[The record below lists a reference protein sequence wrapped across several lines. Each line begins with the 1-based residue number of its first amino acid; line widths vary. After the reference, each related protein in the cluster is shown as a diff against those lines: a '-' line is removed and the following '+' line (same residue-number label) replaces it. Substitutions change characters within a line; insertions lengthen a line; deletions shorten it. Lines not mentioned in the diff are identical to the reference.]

1 MENKTAIILAGG
13 SNKRIKMLKP
23 LINVRGKKILIRI
36 NDSIKEIFS
45 QILLVVRK
53 NQNDSIVRLGKDLGM
68 EIIEDFEENT
78 GPLAAIYAGLTNSKN
93 NEVFVIGSDYPFL
106 SKDFIFFMLN
116 LSKNKRSVFIEYDKG
131 INPLHAVYLKTQWES
146 VLRKYLRTKSIFS
159 TNKIIQK
166 NKKIEKKIIEYN
178 SLKKSY
184 QNSLFD
190 IDTIEDLSKANNKFS
205 R

>member
-23 LINVRGKKILIRI
+23 LINVGGEKILVRI

-53 NQNDSIVRLGKDLGM
+53 KQNDSIVKLGKDLGM
-68 EIIEDFEENT
+68 EIIEDSEENI
-78 GPLAAIYAGLTNSKN
+78 GPLAAIYSGLTNSKN

-116 LSKNKRSVFIEYDKG
+116 LSKNKRSVFIKYDKG

-146 VLRKYLRTKSIFS
+146 VLRKYLQTKSIFS

>member
-13 SNKRIKMLKP
+13 SNKRINMLKP
-23 LINVRGKKILIRI
+23 LINVRGEKILIRI
-36 NDSIKEIFS
+36 NNSIKEIFS

-53 NQNDSIVRLGKDLGM
+53 NQNDSITKLGKDLGM
-68 EIIEDFEENT
+68 EIIEDSEENI
-78 GPLAAIYAGLTNSKN
+78 GPLAAIYSGLKNSKN

-116 LSKNKRSVFIEYDKG
+116 LSKNKRSVFIKYDKG
-131 INPLHAVYLKTQWES
+131 INPLQAVYLKTQWET
-146 VLRKYLRTKSIFS
+146 VLRKYLQTKSIFS
-159 TNKIIQK
+159 TNKIIQENK
-166 NKKIEKKIIEYN
+166 NIDKKIIEYN
-178 SLKKSY
+178 NLKKSY

-190 IDTIEDLSKANNKFS
+190 IDTIEDLSKANNEFL

>member
-13 SNKRIKMLKP
+13 SNKRINMLKP
-23 LINVRGKKILIRI
+23 LINVRGEKILIRI
-36 NDSIKEIFS
+36 NNSIKEIFS

-53 NQNDSIVRLGKDLGM
+53 NQNDSITKLGKDLGM
-68 EIIEDFEENT
+68 EIIEDSEKNI
-78 GPLAAIYAGLTNSKN
+78 GPLAAIYSGLKNSKN

-116 LSKNKRSVFIEYDKG
+116 LSKNKRSVFIKYDKV

-146 VLRKYLRTKSIFS
+146 VLRKYLQTKSIFS
-159 TNKIIQK
+159 TNKIIQENK
-166 NKKIEKKIIEYN
+166 NIDKKIIEYN
-178 SLKKSY
+178 NLKKSY

-190 IDTIEDLSKANNKFS
+190 IDTIEDLSKANNEFL

>member
-146 VLRKYLRTKSIFS
+146 VLRKYLQTKSIFS

>member
-13 SNKRIKMLKP
+13 SNKRINMLKP
-23 LINVRGKKILIRI
+23 LINVRGGKILIRI
-36 NDSIKEIFS
+36 NNSIKEIFS

-53 NQNDSIVRLGKDLGM
+53 NQNDSITKLGKDLGM
-68 EIIEDFEENT
+68 EIIEDSEKNI
-78 GPLAAIYAGLTNSKN
+78 GPLAAIYSGLKNSKN

-116 LSKNKRSVFIEYDKG
+116 LSKNKRSVFIKYDKG
-131 INPLHAVYLKTQWES
+131 INPLHAVYLKTQWET
-146 VLRKYLRTKSIFS
+146 VLRKYLQTKSIFS
-159 TNKIIQK
+159 TNKIIQENK
-166 NKKIEKKIIEYN
+166 NIDKKIIEYN
-178 SLKKSY
+178 NLKKSY

-190 IDTIEDLSKANNKFS
+190 IDTIEDLSKANNEFL

>member
-23 LINVRGKKILIRI
+23 LINVGGEKILVRI

-53 NQNDSIVRLGKDLGM
+53 KQNDSIVKLGKDLGM
-68 EIIEDFEENT
+68 EIIEDSEENI
-78 GPLAAIYAGLTNSKN
+78 GPLAAIYSGLTNSKN
-93 NEVFVIGSDYPFL
+93 DEVFVIGSDYPFL

-116 LSKNKRSVFIEYDKG
+116 LSKNKRSVFIKYDKG
-131 INPLHAVYLKTQWES
+131 INPLHAVYIKTQWES
-146 VLRKYLRTKSIFS
+146 VLKKYLRTKLIFS
-159 TNKIIQK
+159 TNKIIQENK
-166 NKKIEKKIIEYN
+166 NIDKQIIEYN
-178 SLKKSY
+178 NLKKTY

-190 IDTIEDLSKANNKFS
+190 IDTIEDLTKANNKFS
-205 R
+205 K

>member
-116 LSKNKRSVFIEYDKG
+116 LSKNKRSVFIKYDKG

-146 VLRKYLRTKSIFS
+146 VLRKYLQTKSIFS

>member
-13 SNKRIKMLKP
+13 SNKRINMLKP
-23 LINVRGKKILIRI
+23 LINVRGGKILIRI
-36 NDSIKEIFS
+36 NNSIKEIFS

-53 NQNDSIVRLGKDLGM
+53 NQNDSITKLGKDLGM
-68 EIIEDFEENT
+68 EIIEDSEENI
-78 GPLAAIYAGLTNSKN
+78 GPLAAIYSGLKNSKN

-116 LSKNKRSVFIEYDKG
+116 LSKNKRSVFIKYDKG
-131 INPLHAVYLKTQWES
+131 INPLHAVYLKTQWET
-146 VLRKYLRTKSIFS
+146 VLRKYLQTKSIFS
-159 TNKIIQK
+159 TNKIIQENK
-166 NKKIEKKIIEYN
+166 NIDKKIIEYN
-178 SLKKSY
+178 NLKKSY

-190 IDTIEDLSKANNKFS
+190 IDTTEDLSKANNKFS

>member
-1 MENKTAIILAGG
+1 
-13 SNKRIKMLKP
+13 
-23 LINVRGKKILIRI
+23 
-36 NDSIKEIFS
+36 
-45 QILLVVRK
+45 
-53 NQNDSIVRLGKDLGM
+53 
-68 EIIEDFEENT
+68 
-78 GPLAAIYAGLTNSKN
+78 
-93 NEVFVIGSDYPFL
+93 
-106 SKDFIFFMLN
+106 MLN
-116 LSKNKRSVFIEYDKG
+116 LSKNKRSVFIDYDKG
-131 INPLHAVYLKTQWES
+131 IYPLHAVYLKTQWES
-146 VLRKYLRTKSIFS
+146 VLRKYLQTKSIFS

>member
-13 SNKRIKMLKP
+13 SNKRINMLKP
-23 LINVRGKKILIRI
+23 LINVRGEKILIRI
-36 NDSIKEIFS
+36 NNSIKEIFS

-53 NQNDSIVRLGKDLGM
+53 NQNDSITKLGKDLGM
-68 EIIEDFEENT
+68 EIIEDSEENI
-78 GPLAAIYAGLTNSKN
+78 GPLAAIYSGLKNSKN

-116 LSKNKRSVFIEYDKG
+116 LSKNKRSVFIKYDKG
-131 INPLHAVYLKTQWES
+131 INPLHAVYLKTQWET
-146 VLRKYLRTKSIFS
+146 VLRKYLQTKSIFS
-159 TNKIIQK
+159 TNKIIQENK
-166 NKKIEKKIIEYN
+166 NIDKKIIEYN
-178 SLKKSY
+178 NLKKSY

-190 IDTIEDLSKANNKFS
+190 IDTIEDLSKANNQFL

>member
-13 SNKRIKMLKP
+13 SNKRINMLKP
-23 LINVRGKKILIRI
+23 LINVRGGKILIRI
-36 NDSIKEIFS
+36 NNSIKEIFS

-53 NQNDSIVRLGKDLGM
+53 NQNDSITKLGKDLGM
-68 EIIEDFEENT
+68 EIIEDSEKNI
-78 GPLAAIYAGLTNSKN
+78 GPLAAIYSGLKNSKN

-116 LSKNKRSVFIEYDKG
+116 LSKNKRSVFIKYDKG
-131 INPLHAVYLKTQWES
+131 INPLHAVYLKTQWET
-146 VLRKYLRTKSIFS
+146 VLRKYLQTKSIFS
-159 TNKIIQK
+159 TNKIIQENK
-166 NKKIEKKIIEYN
+166 NIDKKIIEYN
-178 SLKKSY
+178 NLKKSY

-190 IDTIEDLSKANNKFS
+190 IDTIEDLSKANNQFL

>member
-23 LINVRGKKILIRI
+23 LINVGGEKILVRI

-53 NQNDSIVRLGKDLGM
+53 KQNDSIVKLGKDLGM

-106 SKDFIFFMLN
+106 SKDFIFFNLN
-116 LSKNKRSVFIEYDKG
+116 LSKN
-131 INPLHAVYLKTQWES
+131 
-146 VLRKYLRTKSIFS
+146 
-159 TNKIIQK
+159 
-166 NKKIEKKIIEYN
+166 
-178 SLKKSY
+178 
-184 QNSLFD
+184 
-190 IDTIEDLSKANNKFS
+190 
-205 R
+205 

>member
-13 SNKRIKMLKP
+13 SNKRINMLKP
-23 LINVRGKKILIRI
+23 LINVRGGKILIRI
-36 NDSIKEIFS
+36 NNSIKEIFS

-53 NQNDSIVRLGKDLGM
+53 NQNDSITKLGKDLGM
-68 EIIEDFEENT
+68 EIIEDSEENI
-78 GPLAAIYAGLTNSKN
+78 GPLAAIFSGLKNSKN

-116 LSKNKRSVFIEYDKG
+116 LSKNKRSVFIKYDKG
-131 INPLHAVYLKTQWES
+131 INPLHAVYLKTQWET
-146 VLRKYLRTKSIFS
+146 VLRKYLQTKSIFS
-159 TNKIIQK
+159 TNKIIQENK
-166 NKKIEKKIIEYN
+166 NIDKKIIEYN
-178 SLKKSY
+178 NLKKSY

-190 IDTIEDLSKANNKFS
+190 IDTIEDLSKANNEFL